1 MATNKVISSKQLST
15 MSSTE
20 RLAFYREAA
29 KSLTPAATAQATA
42 DAFLVRANVYAA
54 EVVNSALDGRDAYRV
69 TRAMRGM

>member
-1 MATNKVISSKQLST
+1 MAAAKTITLATVAQ
-15 MSSTE
+15 MSATE

-29 KSLTPAATAQATA
+29 KSLKPAATVQSSA

-69 TRAMRGM
+69 TRAMRGL

>member
-1 MATNKVISSKQLST
+1 MATAKVLSSKQLSA

-29 KSLTPAATAQATA
+29 KSLKPAATVHSAA